1 MRHDLAFVCGSVI
14 RAGEVVEVVEV
25 FRVNGGREFRLRV
38 KWRGRLWQV
47 TEEDVRCS

>member
-14 RAGEVVEVVEV
+14 RAGEVVEVMER
-25 FRVNGGREFRLRV
+25 FSVNGGREFRLRV